1 MSRIIAVHT
10 EDELTAERPELDR
23 VNVDPIELVEPLA
36 DCRVVGVCHVGR
48 VRSENQD
55 FMGHF
60 FANEGHLLVVAD
72 GMGGHNGGW
81 EASHTV
87 VDACAQA
94 FEEWTQEKSPLHL
107 LSDCVQLSNTLLIER
122 SVKQPELQGMG
133 STFVGVYV
141 WEGKAWFANLG
152 DSRAY
157 LIRKG
162 TMTRISRDHSRVG
175 MMVEAGLLT
184 EEAARK
190 HPMSNVLEMALGV
203 EDFVAPEMSAKPI
216 ALEEGDRF
224 LLCSDGLWGL
234 VPDEEILELF
244 SDGDLQVQVD
254 SALNLALERGGND
267 NITIALLDYKGAFFD
282 GKLRDSEGLV
292 PRNRANLLAWEL
304 VMAAVVFICVG
315 FTWAALQLQ
324 QTY

>member
-1 MSRIIAVHT
+1 MHT
-10 EDELTAERPELDR
+10 EDELTAGGGELDR
-23 VNVDPIELVEPLA
+23 VHVEPIELLEPKA
-36 DCRVVGVCHVGR
+36 DCRVVGVCHVGK

-55 FMGHF
+55 FLGHF
-60 FANEGHLLVVAD
+60 YADQGHLLVVAD

-94 FEEWTQEKSPLHL
+94 FGEWSQEKSPLHL

-122 SVKQPELQGMG
+122 SVKEPELQGMG

-141 WEGKAWFANLG
+141 WDGKAWFANLG

-157 LIRKG
+157 LIRDG
-162 TMTRISRDHSRVG
+162 NITRISRDHSRVG

-203 EDFVAPEMSAKPI
+203 EDFVAPEMSSRPMT
-216 ALEEGDRF
+216 LEEGDRF

-234 VPDEEILELF
+234 VLDEELLEIF
-244 SDGDLQVQVD
+244 GDGDLQMQVNK
-254 SALNLALERGGND
+254 ALKLALDRGGND

-282 GKLRDSEGLV
+282 GQLRDSEGLV

-315 FTWAALQLQ
+315 FTWAALRLQ

>member
-1 MSRIIAVHT
+1 MHT
-10 EDELTAERPELDR
+10 EDELTAGGEELDR
-23 VNVDPIELVEPLA
+23 VHVDPIALLEPVA
-36 DCRVVGVCHVGR
+36 DCRVVGVCHVGK

-60 FANEGHLLVVAD
+60 SANEGHLLVVAD

-94 FEEWTQEKSPLHL
+94 FDEWSQEKSPLHL

-122 SVKQPELQGMG
+122 SVKEPELQGMG

-157 LIRKG
+157 LIRDG
-162 TMTRISRDHSRVG
+162 TITRLSRDHSRVG

-203 EDFVAPEMSAKPI
+203 EDFVAPEMSSKPLS
-216 ALEEGDRF
+216 LEEGDRF

-234 VPDEEILELF
+234 VLDEELVEIF
-244 SDGDLQVQVD
+244 SEGDLQSQVD
-254 SALNLALERGGND
+254 KALKLALARGGND
-267 NITIALLDYKGAFFD
+267 NITVALLDYKGPFHD

-304 VMAAVVFICVG
+304 VMMAVVAVCVG